1 MKQAQRMSD
10 TRHKRQLFS
19 HLAVIAKALGH
30 EYRLELLELLAQG
43 ERSVEALTQI
53 MDLPV
58 GNVSQH
64 LQQLRR
70 AGLILPRK
78 DGRYVYYRLADEEV
92 VSLLK
97 ALRTIAESNLAE
109 VQRLVDKYV
118 NVEGELER
126 IPLQE
131 LVKRLRSGATTL
143 LDVRPSDEYAA
154 GHLPG
159 ALNIPLAELE
169 ERLRELS
176 PDREVVAY
184 CRGPYCLLA
193 NRAVAL
199 LRARGIHAVRLEE
212 GYPQW
217 RAEGFPVTRD

>member
-1 MKQAQRMSD
+1 MSD